1 MVLFSFACDLE
12 ALHRRIEM
20 YMNKVALNNSVTTSG
35 VIKATTVDSTSFIQH
50 LPLLP
55 SSVTPYKITPS
66 VVKLSMMEVSTII
79 RGVPQP
85 IRMCMIK
92 IFVLKCLD
100 LLILSFVAECSVLAI
115 SKHAMLVQMNCATK
129 K

>member
-12 ALHRRIEM
+12 ALHRRIEI
-20 YMNKVALNNSVTTSG
+20 YVNKVALNNSVTTSG

-66 VVKLSMMEVSTII
+66 VVKFSMMEVSTII
-79 RGVPQP
+79 RGMPQP
-85 IRMCMIK
+85 IRMCMMK
-92 IFVLKCLD
+92 IFVLKSLV
-100 LLILSFVAECSVLAI
+100 ILSFVAECSVLAI
-115 SKHAMLVQMNCATK
+115 SKHATLVQMNCATK